1 MEYQIIMLA
10 LSYKL
15 PYHMNR
21 MHTYRYGGIINSYE
35 SKFPSTI
42 TLLNSNSR
50 NFPRPPKHLH
60 LVIEIKHSHT
70 VDNPEARFTRKMSL
84 PITSIHDKFSLS
96 RSLILKGIK
105 LLASSTES
113 ETSEWNPIKK
123 SRHESKMKAII
134 SFHILC
140 WIKHWK

>member
-1 MEYQIIMLA
+1 MLA

-50 NFPRPPKHLH
+50 NFPRSPKHLH

-105 LLASSTES
+105 LLASSTELGNNQNEQKPKRKPKNEAVPRPFS
-113 ETSEWNPIKK
+113 ELN
-123 SRHESKMKAII
+123 H
-134 SFHILC
+134 
-140 WIKHWK
+140 